1 MIKFRMQLSVFYRYG
16 DAVMELDDSVGQ
28 ILSLLR
34 RLGIDSNTLVFFTSD
49 NGAALMSGPNESRCC
64 PANIYCP
71 CLRCVCVCGRALGLV
86 HIFFTLLRPQVA
98 AMGHSSAER
107 RPHLKEAWE
116 SLPSPGGP
124 DTFRKARWE
133 YPIHKKR
140 RRKIPPINRFQEL
153 KHFVVQLQASGTHA
167 GSEKT
172 NDCFTHPLCAVI
184 VAFSF
189 LPVSFYHFTRA
200 SCFAEATG

>member
-71 CLRCVCVCGRALGLV
+71 CLRCVCAAVLWVWCTYFSHFCVLRWQQWAIPLWKGDHIWRRHERACHRLVARTHSGRHGENIPSIKKEEEKFHLSTGSRSWNTFWYSCRLVGLM
-86 HIFFTLLRPQVA
+86 QVQRKQMIA
-98 AMGHSSAER
+98 
-107 RPHLKEAWE
+107 
-116 SLPSPGGP
+116 SLILSV
-124 DTFRKARWE
+124 
-133 YPIHKKR
+133 
-140 RRKIPPINRFQEL
+140 L
-153 KHFVVQLQASGTHA
+153 
-167 GSEKT
+167 
-172 NDCFTHPLCAVI
+172 
-184 VAFSF
+184 
-189 LPVSFYHFTRA
+189 
-200 SCFAEATG
+200 